1 MGKTTLSVPADIMQV
16 CCSDPDMRQLSCMRL
31 IAKMPTLAAIAYK
44 TAKGMD
50 IISAMLA
57 NRSMPAFMYYA
68 CRQYEVLCP
77 QAKHCSNLTVVS
89 FIASAVSFC
98 KAESLVT

>member
-1 MGKTTLSVPADIMQV
+1 MGKTKLPIPADIMQV

-50 IISAMLA
+50 FISAMLA
-57 NRSMPAFMYYA
+57 HS
-68 CRQYEVLCP
+68 CLHLCIML
-77 QAKHCSNLTVVS
+77 AGNMKS
-89 FIASAVSFC
+89 FGQSIALI
-98 KAESLVT
+98 SL

>member
-1 MGKTTLSVPADIMQV
+1 MGKTTISGTADTMQV

-57 NRSMPAFMYYA
+57 NRSMLA
-68 CRQYEVLCP
+68 
-77 QAKHCSNLTVVS
+77 
-89 FIASAVSFC
+89 
-98 KAESLVT
+98 

>member
-1 MGKTTLSVPADIMQV
+1 MGKTTLSVTADTMQV

-57 NRSMPAFMYYA
+57 NRSMLA
-68 CRQYEVLCP
+68 
-77 QAKHCSNLTVVS
+77 
-89 FIASAVSFC
+89 
-98 KAESLVT
+98 

>member
-1 MGKTTLSVPADIMQV
+1 MLVNAHMTACRVTEDNIGKTTLSVPADMTQV

-57 NRSMPAFMYYA
+57 NRSMPAFM
-68 CRQYEVLCP
+68 
-77 QAKHCSNLTVVS
+77 
-89 FIASAVSFC
+89 
-98 KAESLVT
+98 